1 MCGIAG
7 FIDLWDSGPQRLR
20 DDRGAILERMC
31 RVIRHRGPDDQGLT
45 VRNGV
50 ALGMR
55 RLAIID
61 LVSGNQPMSGEDGSV
76 TIVFNGEIYNFQEIK
91 PKLESRG
98 HIFQTHSDTEA
109 IVHAYE
115 EFGPECLQDLRGM
128 FAFAIWDEK
137 ARKLFI
143 ARDRAGKKPLYY
155 TTTPNG
161 TFVFGSELKTLLEH
175 PEVLREINPEALD
188 AYFTL
193 GYVPDPLTIFR
204 NIHKL
209 PPGHYLELNDGQ
221 TTVRKYWDFEFKP
234 AQSQTDDDYLDQL
247 RTLLDES
254 VRLRLISDVP
264 LGAFLS
270 GGIDSSTVVA
280 LMARHM
286 GQPVKT
292 FSIGFHEDSYNE
304 LKYARLTAE
313 KFGTDHHEFIV
324 SPDICDVVDDL
335 VWHFDEPFADSS
347 AIPTYMVSKLARD
360 HVTVILSGDGGDEL
374 FAGYTRYAVERKRGG
389 FGFLPKTV
397 REGVMRPISQ
407 HLPHSAWGRNYLHN
421 VSLDPTARYLD
432 SVSVFTSLNR
442 KSLYT
447 SDFAGKLQ
455 PRGYAAG
462 LFDDLVKNVQTDDAV
477 DRLLY
482 LDSKTYLPGD
492 ILTKVDRMSM
502 AVSLEARAPLLDHK
516 LIEFV
521 TTVPST
527 LKLAGL
533 ETKHLLKRAVRD
545 LVPNEILHRPK
556 QGFGVPIQEWINQQ
570 LRSRIR
576 DTLSDARTRQRG
588 YIDSHYVDVLLDEHE
603 RGRRDHSMGLWSLF
617 MLELWQRRFMD
628 AGKSDGLYRDRQRYT
643 LDSAATDVRPG
654 ALRV

>member
-7 FIDLWDSGPQRLR
+7 FIDLWDSREAR
-20 DDRGAILERMC
+20 DQQERAAILDRMC
-31 RVIRHRGPDDQGLT
+31 RIIQHRGPDDQGVT
-45 VRNGV
+45 VKPGV

-91 PKLESRG
+91 PRLEARG
-98 HIFQTHSDTEA
+98 HVFQTHSDTEA

-115 EFGPECLQDLRGM
+115 EFGPECLKDLRGM
-128 FAFAIWDEK
+128 FAFAIWDDK
-137 ARKLFI
+137 ARTLFV

-155 TTTPNG
+155 TTTANG
-161 TFVFGSELKTLLEH
+161 TFVFGSELKALLEH
-175 PEVLREINPEALD
+175 PDVQRDLNPEGLD

-193 GYVPDPLTIFR
+193 GYVPDPLSIFQ

-209 PPGHYLELNDGQ
+209 PPGCYLTFKEGKVA
-221 TTVRKYWDFEFKP
+221 VRQYWDFELEP
-234 AQSQTDDDYLDQL
+234 AESTREEDYLDEL
-247 RTLLDES
+247 RLLLDES

-280 LMARHM
+280 LMARNM

-304 LKYARLTAE
+304 LKYARVTAQ
-313 KFGTDHHEFIV
+313 KYGTDHHEFFV
-324 SPDICDVVDDL
+324 TPDICEVVDDL
-335 VWHFDEPFADSS
+335 AWHFDEPFADSS

-360 HVTVILSGDGGDEL
+360 HVTVVLSGDGGDEL
-374 FAGYTRYAVERKRGG
+374 FAGYTRYVVDRKRGG
-389 FGFLPKTV
+389 FERLPKPL
-397 REGVMRPISQ
+397 REGVMRPLSER
-407 HLPHSAWGRNYLHN
+407 LPHAAWGRNYLHN
-421 VSLDPTARYLD
+421 VSLDPISRYLD
-432 SVSVFTSLNR
+432 SVSVFTNLNR
-442 KSLYT
+442 RSLYT
-447 SDFAGKLQ
+447 SDFARQLGPGGYVANLFNKLVEN
-455 PRGYAAG
+455 
-462 LFDDLVKNVQTDDAV
+462 VKSDEPI

-521 TTVPST
+521 TRVPAA

-545 LVPNEILHRPK
+545 LVPAEILNRPK

-570 LRSRIR
+570 LRSRIH
-576 DTLSDARTRQRG
+576 DTLSDARTKQRG
-588 YIDSHYVDVLLDEHE
+588 YIDSHYVSVLLDEHE
-603 RGRRDHSMGLWSLF
+603 RGRRDHSMSLWALV
-617 MLELWQRRFMD
+617 MLELWHRQFL
-628 AGKSDGLYRDRQRYT
+628 DGPT
-643 LDSAATDVRPG
+643 PG
-654 ALRV
+654 RKESREAQLVS

>member
-1 MCGIAG
+1 MCGITG
-7 FIDLWDSGPQRLR
+7 FIDLWDARPRSA
-20 DDRGAILERMC
+20 DDRAEILDRMC
-31 RVIRHRGPDDQGLT
+31 RVIRHRGPDDQGMM
-45 VRNGV
+45 VKPGV

-61 LVSGNQPMSGEDGSV
+61 LVSGNQPISGEDGSV

-98 HIFQTHSDTEA
+98 HTFQTHSDTEA

-137 ARKLFI
+137 ARTLFI

-161 TFVFGSELKTLLEH
+161 TFVFGSELKALLEH
-175 PEVLREINPEALD
+175 PDVQREINPEALD

-204 NIHKL
+204 SIHKL
-209 PPGHYLELNDGQ
+209 PPGHYLNFKDGHA
-221 TTVRKYWDFEFKP
+221 TVRQYWDFEFKATP
-234 AQSQTDDDYLDQL
+234 PLTEDDYLDQL

-313 KFGTDHHEFIV
+313 KFGTEHHEFFV
-324 SPDICDVVDDL
+324 TPDICDVIDDL

-360 HVTVILSGDGGDEL
+360 HVTVVLSGDGGDEL

-389 FGFLPKTV
+389 FGLLPKTV

-407 HLPHSAWGRNYLHN
+407 HLPHATWGRNYLHN

-442 KSLYT
+442 RSLYA
-447 SDFAGKLQ
+447 SDFAQTLG
-455 PRGYAAG
+455 PGGYAAR
-462 LFDDLVKNVQTDDAV
+462 LFDDLVKNVKTDDAV

-533 ETKHLLKRAVRD
+533 ETKHLLKRAVKD
-545 LVPNEILHRPK
+545 LVPAGILHRPK

-576 DTLSDARTRQRG
+576 DTLSDSRARQRG

-628 AGKSDGLYRDRQRYT
+628 AGSDNSSRGRQPYT
-643 LDSAATDVRPG
+643 LPDSAPTDVRTG

>member
-7 FIDLWDSGPQRLR
+7 FIDLWGEVRSVEERA
-20 DDRGAILERMC
+20 AILNRMC
-31 RVIRHRGPDDQGLT
+31 RVITHRGPDDQGLMLKP
-45 VRNGV
+45 GV
-50 ALGMR
+50 AFGMR
-55 RLAIID
+55 RLSIID
-61 LVSGNQPMSGEDGSV
+61 LVGGHQPISGEDGLV

-91 PKLESRG
+91 PKLEARG
-98 HIFQTHSDTEA
+98 HTFKTHSDTEA

-115 EFGPECLQDLRGM
+115 EFGPPCLKELRGM

-137 ARKLFI
+137 ARTLFV

-155 TTTPNG
+155 TTTPSG
-161 TFVFGSELKTLLEH
+161 TFVFGSELKALLEH
-175 PEVLREINPEALD
+175 PDVERELDPIALD

-193 GYVPDPLTIFR
+193 GYVPDPLSIFR

-209 PPGHYLELNDGQ
+209 PPGHYLTFTNRRVNVQ
-221 TTVRKYWDFEFKP
+221 KYWDFEFREGPKRSE
-234 AQSQTDDDYLDQL
+234 ADYLEEL
-247 RTLLDES
+247 RELLDES

-270 GGIDSSTVVA
+270 GGIDSSTVVG

-286 GQPVKT
+286 GQPVQT

-313 KFGTDHHEFIV
+313 KFGTYHHEFFV
-324 SPDICDVVDDL
+324 TPDICAVVDEL

-360 HVTVILSGDGGDEL
+360 YVTVVLSGDGGDEL
-374 FAGYTRYAVERKRGG
+374 FAGYTRYVVERKRGG
-389 FGFLPKTV
+389 FEHLPKSL
-397 REGVMRPISQ
+397 REGFMRPLSER
-407 HLPHSAWGRNYLHN
+407 LPHAAWGRNFLHN
-421 VSLDPTARYLD
+421 VSLDPIARYLD
-432 SVSVFTSLNR
+432 SVSIFTSLNR

-447 SDFAGKLQ
+447 SDFSAKLGSS
-455 PRGYAAG
+455 GYVAA
-462 LFDDLVKNVQTDDAV
+462 LFRDHVDKVKTNEPLDQ
-477 DRLLY
+477 LLY

-502 AVSLEARAPLLDHK
+502 AVSLEARAPLLDHE
-516 LIEFV
+516 LIDFV
-521 TTVPST
+521 TSVPAS

-533 ETKHLLKRAVRD
+533 ETKHLLKQAVKD
-545 LVPNEILHRPK
+545 LIPTDILHRPK

-570 LRSRIR
+570 LRTRIR

-588 YIDSHYVDVLLDEHE
+588 YINSDYLDVLLNEHE
-603 RGRRDHSMGLWSLF
+603 RGRRDHSMGLWALL
-617 MLELWQRRFMD
+617 MLELWHRQFL
-628 AGKSDGLYRDRQRYT
+628 DGGGTKRLPATNHY
-643 LDSAATDVRPG
+643 SEPVAAVVIG
-654 ALRV
+654 